1 MTTNQLM
8 QESQSCVMN
17 TYGRFPLAI
26 QRGKGAKCWDFE
38 GKEYID
44 FTSGIGVNALGFCHE
59 GWAAAVIGQ
68 ISTLTHTS
76 NLYYTAPGVQ
86 VAKKLTE
93 STGLSKMFFANSG
106 AEANEGAVK
115 LARKYSRDKYGEG
128 RYEILTLVNS
138 FHGRTVTTLS
148 ATGQE
153 VFHRNFFPFTEGFS
167 HAEANNIGDVKSKVT
182 EKTCAILLEMVQ
194 GEGGVLPLEEEFVR
208 QVAALCKEKDLLL
221 MVDEVQTGIGRTGKL
236 FAYQHYG
243 ISPQVVT
250 VAKGLGGGLPIGGF
264 LVDESCQNVLGP
276 GDHATTFG
284 MNPVICA
291 GASYLLDQVN
301 TPAFLKDVAEK
312 GEYLR
317 EKLAALPG
325 VTQVRGKALV
335 LGVEIPG
342 KPAANVVKAGI
353 EKGLLLL
360 TAKTAVRLLPP
371 LNITYEEIDQGLAIL
386 NEILS

>member
-1 MTTNQLM
+1 M
-8 QESQSCVMN
+8 
-17 TYGRFPLAI
+17 
-26 QRGKGAKCWDFE
+26 
-38 GKEYID
+38 
-44 FTSGIGVNALGFCHE
+44 
-59 GWAAAVIGQ
+59 
-68 ISTLTHTS
+68 
-76 NLYYTAPGVQ
+76 
-86 VAKKLTE
+86 AKKLTE

-167 HAEANNIGDVKSKVT
+167 HAEANNISDVKSKVT

-325 VTQVRGKALV
+325 VTQVRGKGLM

-342 KPAANVVKAGI
+342 KPAADVVKAGI

>member
-17 TYGRFPLAI
+17 TYGRVPLAI

-167 HAEANNIGDVKSKVT
+167 HAEANNISDVKSKVT

-325 VTQVRGKALV
+325 VTQVRGKGLM

-386 NEILS
+386 KEILS

>member
-1 MTTNQLM
+1 
-8 QESQSCVMN
+8 MN

-167 HAEANNIGDVKSKVT
+167 HAEANNISDVKSKVT

-317 EKLAALPG
+317 KKLAALPG
-325 VTQVRGKALV
+325 VTQVRGKGLM